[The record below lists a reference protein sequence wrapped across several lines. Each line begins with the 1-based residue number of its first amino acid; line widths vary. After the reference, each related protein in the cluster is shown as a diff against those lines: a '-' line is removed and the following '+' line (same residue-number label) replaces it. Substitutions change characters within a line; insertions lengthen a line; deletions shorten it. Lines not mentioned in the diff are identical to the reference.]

1 MAKNYQVVFQATIDP
16 ASLQKEL
23 DKIGK
28 QKLNLNAKGL
38 TDFGN
43 AAKSSGGMLGEFTHQ
58 LGSLSS
64 TIPKVAAFGVATA
77 AIGAFTG
84 AVSSAID
91 EVFELDAAVTEFR
104 KVSDLSGEALD
115 DYTDKLADLGAE
127 VARTRSEM
135 VQASTEFVKSGY
147 SEEDSATLAQVASMY
162 QNIADEEI
170 SAGDSASFIIA
181 QMKAFGIEAENSM
194 HIIDAV
200 NEVSNNFAVSS
211 ADLATN
217 LGKVSSTLAITGTSF
232 EESLGMLTA
241 ITEITRNAS
250 MASRGLRQISSRL
263 TQTLDES
270 SSTGQKL
277 IQIYDGLGIALTDS
291 QGQIRSTYDIL
302 ADLAKQWD
310 SLSTNEQEYI
320 ALTSAGSNQVKF

>member
-1 MAKNYQVVFQATIDP
+1 MKNYQVVFSATID
-16 ASLQKEL
+16 AKQLQAEAN
-23 DKIGK
+23 KIAGK
-28 QKLNLNAKGL
+28 TKLNFNAKGM

-43 AAKSSGGMLGEFTHQ
+43 AAKSSSGMLGEFTSQ
-58 LGSLSS
+58 LTNLGS

-84 AVSSAID
+84 AVNDAISQ
-91 EVFELDAAVTEFR
+91 VFELDSAITEFR

-147 SEEDSATLAQVASMY
+147 SEEDSATLAQIASMY

-181 QMKAFGIEAENSM
+181 QMKAFGIEAEDSM

-200 NEVSNNFAVSS
+200 VLYWRHHKNI
-211 ADLATN
+211 
-217 LGKVSSTLAITGTSF
+217 G
-232 EESLGMLTA
+232 
-241 ITEITRNAS
+241 
-250 MASRGLRQISSRL
+250 
-263 TQTLDES
+263 
-270 SSTGQKL
+270 
-277 IQIYDGLGIALTDS
+277 
-291 QGQIRSTYDIL
+291 
-302 ADLAKQWD
+302 
-310 SLSTNEQEYI
+310 
-320 ALTSAGSNQVKF
+320 